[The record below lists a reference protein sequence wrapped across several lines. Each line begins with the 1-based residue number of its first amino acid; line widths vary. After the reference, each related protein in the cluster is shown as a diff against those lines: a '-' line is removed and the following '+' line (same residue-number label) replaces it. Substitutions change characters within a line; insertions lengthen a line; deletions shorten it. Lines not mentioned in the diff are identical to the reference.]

1 MATIDAPRHQMIKRA
16 VRQRPEAG
24 LDVTIHLWERLASEL
39 ISIIGEGGF
48 QSLYARSIHLTKAT
62 FPWLVLSHP
71 SQQTDSRF
79 AALKTSLEGRDFT
92 EACEASINFLIT
104 FIDILALLIGEPL
117 TTSILRSAWGD
128 GTFDIAAKE
137 LR

>member
-1 MATIDAPRHQMIKRA
+1 MATIDAPRHQIIKRA
-16 VRQRPEAG
+16 VRQRPEAD

-79 AALKTSLEGRDFT
+79 AALKTSLDGRDFT
-92 EACEASINFLIT
+92 EACEAQYHFADHFHRHTSLVNWRAVNDQHST
-104 FIDILALLIGEPL
+104 FGLG
-117 TTSILRSAWGD
+117 
-128 GTFDIAAKE
+128 
-137 LR
+137 